1 MEVYGVILGGK
12 QSTQRGIEQAGK
24 ERARQ
29 YLGVDIQHTHP
40 AGSDHAPDGVDTC
53 AIQVALVF
61 TMFQVSPSTDVS
73 LHLRTGHKAVTLAF
87 PF

>member
-1 MEVYGVILGGK
+1 MEIYRKMLGGK
-12 QSTQRGIEQAGK
+12 QNETPTEEAGK

-61 TMFQVSPSTDVS
+61 AMFQVPPSADVG
-73 LHLRTGHKAVTLAF
+73 LHFRAGHEAVTLTF